1 MKINIL
7 DDKIKK
13 DFTIYLQNLGLA
25 SLSLKNYQSDLT
37 HFTNWLIL
45 KVRLNGVAAE
55 RLTECFPFLTRKT
68 GHEYRNSLLTDR
80 IPRLTINRRLSTLRH
95 LARFLTQSQIIDFDF
110 VEKLP
115 NIELA
120 PKKSIS
126 YPFLDEFERELKQN
140 KASSNTI
147 KSYLSDVRHF
157 LNWLETNHYSQTTNH

>member
-7 DDKIKK
+7 DNKIIK
-13 DFTIYLQNLGLA
+13 DFITYLDNQGLG
-25 SLSLKNYQSDLT
+25 SLSIKNYQSDLT
-37 HFTNWLIL
+37 HFTNWIIL
-45 KVRLNGVAAE
+45 KVRLNGIAAE
-55 RLTECFPFLTRKT
+55 RLTECFPFLTKKT
-68 GHEYRNSLLTDR
+68 GYEYRNSLLTNR

-110 VEKLP
+110 MEKLP

-157 LNWLETNHYSQTTNH
+157 LTWLERTQASNI